1 MMKRLA
7 TAVFHGQ
14 TAECAGDVRTDSP
27 VDPGDFAEPLAF
39 SPVDAEPKSVVPM
52 LLWLGVLALVIL
64 FIPLYLTSRSL
75 ADDVVK
81 LETELF
87 GQQTAVAAAPN
98 LPPEDAPL
106 LVTLTAVHDQS
117 AQIDALV
124 PTLAAEN
131 VDWLAALSVINDGNS
146 SEIRLTGLEQS
157 GSQLLIRGQAASDEA
172 VAAYTQMLEAS
183 GRFAAVEVQSVVPV
197 AVPFMSPTPAPTA
210 TPTTAVTITPAP
222 TAVPTMIPVTPKP
235 TWTPTPKLTDDFEW
249 DDNHANP
256 IFVGAFP
263 QAHNFYPNFDIDCV
277 FFLAKAGRT
286 YEVSTDLLAA
296 GVDTFLTVTYGD
308 VSLTNDDAELGTLS
322 SRVTLQALPDSDIE
336 VSVQISNR
344 GVYGPDKWYDLQVVE
359 IVPTTPT
366 PTVTPTHAPPTLTPS
381 PTADLRDIFE
391 PNDVDPNPIAVG
403 EAQIHNFY
411 PTGDVDKVGL
421 LVKIGRFYQIV
432 TSQLAVGVDTAL
444 TVTYNDQ
451 TWQNDDYDL
460 PGSSNLASSVCFP
473 AQADGTAVA
482 TITNVGQQFGGN
494 KTYVVSAWEVPFLTV
509 QPETIDFGA
518 VTEGGSNPPAQTVQI
533 EGTEPLA
540 WQFSTETPWLS
551 AVVITGTTPS
561 TLSLTANIVGLE
573 SGVYEGEFTLG
584 WAGSCRQ
591 TIPVS
596 LKIEPVSS
604 SFPAENGR
612 FFSVAKFAYRQD
624 ETVEFVIL
632 VLLP

>member
-1 MMKRLA
+1 M
-7 TAVFHGQ
+7 
-14 TAECAGDVRTDSP
+14 RTNSP
-27 VDPGDFAEPLAF
+27 VDPVDFAEPLAF
-39 SPVDAEPKSVVPM
+39 APEETDAKPTAPILV
-52 LLWLGVLALVIL
+52 WLGVLALVIL
-64 FIPLYLTSRSL
+64 FIPLYLTARSL
-75 ADDVVK
+75 ADDVVQ
-81 LETELF
+81 LETELI

-98 LPPEDAPL
+98 LLPEDAPL
-106 LVTLTAVHDQS
+106 MVTLTAVHNQS
-117 AQIDALV
+117 AQIDRLL

-131 VDWLAALSVINDGNS
+131 VDWQAALSAINGGS
-146 SEIRLTGLEQS
+146 SEIRLTGLEQA

-172 VAAYTQMLEAS
+172 VAAYAALLEAS
-183 GRFAAVEVQSVVPV
+183 GRFAAVEVQSIVPV
-197 AVPFMSPTPAPTA
+197 AVPFLSPTPAPTA
-210 TPTTAVTITPAP
+210 TPTTAVTNTPAP

-235 TWTPTPKLTDDFEW
+235 TWTPTPKLTDEFEW

-263 QAHNFYPNFDIDCV
+263 QAHNFYPNFDVDCV

-286 YEVSTDLLAA
+286 YEVSTDLLAP

-308 VSLTNDDAELGTLS
+308 VSLSNDDAELGTLS
-322 SRVTLQALPDSDIE
+322 SRVTLQAPPGGDIE

-359 IVPTTPT
+359 LVPTTPT
-366 PTVTPTHAPPTLTPS
+366 PTITPTHAPPTLTPS
-381 PTADLRDIFE
+381 PTTDLRDIYE

-421 LVKIGRFYQIV
+421 LVKNGRFYQIV

-444 TVTYNDQ
+444 TVNFNGQ

-473 AQADGTAVA
+473 AQVDGTAVA
-482 TITNVGQQFGGN
+482 TISNVGQQFGGN

-509 QPETIDFGA
+509 QPEAVDFGA
-518 VTEGGSNPPAQTVQI
+518 VGQDGPNPPAQTVQI
-533 EGTEPLA
+533 EGTEPLD
-540 WQFSTETPWLS
+540 WQFATETPWLS
-551 AVVITGTTPS
+551 AAVITGTTPA
-561 TLSLTANIVGLE
+561 TLSLTANIAGLE

-591 TIPVS
+591 TVPVV
-596 LKIEPVSS
+596 LKIDPVSS
-604 SFPAENGR
+604 RLPEGNGR
-612 FFSVAKFAYRQD
+612 FLPVAKFAWQD
-624 ETVEFVIL
+624 QSVEFVIL
-632 VLLP
+632 VTLQPAPVEP